1 MPAAVRLPADR
12 LPVPISK
19 QILGVP
25 ARSERGP
32 GISGAGLM
40 GDGKA
45 VTPMA
50 WMILLRARRK
60 FIDPTSGYS
69 KSAGGRRAPAPAA
82 PRALLPHPVAAVA
95 GADPSL
101 TRAGCS
107 WELSRIAAWRAP

>member
-12 LPVPISK
+12 LPVPISQ

-50 WMILLRARRK
+50 WMILLRERRK
-60 FIDPTSGYS
+60 FIDRTSGYS
-69 KSAGGRRAPAPAA
+69 KAAGGRPEPAQEE
-82 PRALLPHPVAAVA
+82 PRGLLPSPLQA
-95 GADPSL
+95 GDGPDPTL
-101 TRAGCS
+101 TQTG
-107 WELSRIAAWRAP
+107 